1 MTIPLEQ
8 YEAIFTS
15 LRQRRAQRIEA
26 GCFWVPKNF
35 EERLAWIEELHRGG
49 AITDE
54 QRKILENPD
63 YRNDNLSN
71 LD

>member
-1 MTIPLEQ
+1 MIPLDE
-8 YEAIFTS
+8 YEVIFGS
-15 LRQRRAQRIEA
+15 RRRENARRIES
-26 GCFWVPKNF
+26 GHFWLPDDR

-49 AITDE
+49 QITDE

-63 YRNDNLSN
+63 YRNDNLKN